1 MFLFSHFRSIRFEFF
16 QRIVRSFPRR
26 PNSCESG
33 NPDKT
38 AKLKPNQYTT
48 IAHRFTQKL
57 FSKSGLKN
65 TNQRAFTLI
74 EVLIVLILV
83 VFIMSWSARKM
94 FSQKNRIRTSLQVLN
109 RLNRSLDVRARLH
122 GKTYRLV
129 LQLNPTK
136 PEEFWV
142 EKKME
147 EEFVPDEMI
156 LKSPGTLHPLLS
168 ILSVESEEWSEA
180 KTEGLAYIYYHPR
193 GLGQET
199 ALHLERQD
207 TKARWTI
214 YFDPIT
220 RELNVM
226 EKHVSLQEME
236 EDL

>member
-1 MFLFSHFRSIRFEFF
+1 MFLVSYF
-16 QRIVRSFPRR
+16 
-26 PNSCESG
+26 
-33 NPDKT
+33 
-38 AKLKPNQYTT
+38 T
-48 IAHRFTQKL
+48 ITVHKFTQKF

-65 TNQRAFTLI
+65 TVQKAFTLM

-94 FSQKNRIRTSLQVLN
+94 FSQKNKIRTSLQVLN

-129 LQLNPTK
+129 LQLNPNK
-136 PEEFWV
+136 PEKFWV
-142 EKKME
+142 EKKVE
-147 EEFVPDEMI
+147 GGFVPDEMI
-156 LKSPGTLHPLLS
+156 LKAPGILHPLLS
-168 ILSVESEEWSEA
+168 VMSVESEGWPEA

-226 EKHVSLQEME
+226 DKHVSLQEMQ